1 MRRRMPRSFSVSRA
15 PRALARSVG
24 VGAVSAAL
32 VLMRAPAANAAEP
45 RGGHD
50 GAKSRTSA
58 SRGAESNDRA
68 RALARYREAYA
79 AMNAGDWTKARRLL
93 LELWETSKTYDVAA
107 SLGQVEYQLLNFVD
121 AARYMAFAIEN
132 MAPKERFSS
141 LERYRKA
148 LDEIRAWVGTVQVT
162 VPTPGAEIRVD
173 GEVVGQSPFD
183 EEIFVTPG
191 THVLEAFA
199 GQRRLAKATVSIAAG
214 ERLTQSLDLG
224 WPAHGASSD
233 GERDSKRGA
242 SAADGARARSLVPAY
257 VGGAVTALGAGMA
270 IGFGLAASAA
280 EDEADALRT
289 RIGPSGCRTGTARRA
304 DCDAASD
311 AVDRQRRAATL
322 ATVGAGLG
330 AVSAIATLGYLL
342 WPSAERRHSNAATL
356 RPAVAVDPGFG
367 QVLVSGAF

>member
-1 MRRRMPRSFSVSRA
+1 M
-15 PRALARSVG
+15 G

-242 SAADGARARSLVPAY
+242 PQPTARVLAAWCPPTSVAPSRRWAPEWPSGSGSPRAPRKTRPTRSARA
-257 VGGAVTALGAGMA
+257 
-270 IGFGLAASAA
+270 
-280 EDEADALRT
+280 
-289 RIGPSGCRTGTARRA
+289 
-304 DCDAASD
+304 
-311 AVDRQRRAATL
+311 
-322 ATVGAGLG
+322 
-330 AVSAIATLGYLL
+330 
-342 WPSAERRHSNAATL
+342 
-356 RPAVAVDPGFG
+356 
-367 QVLVSGAF
+367 